1 MTPFEQQ
8 EQFLKLFR
16 EGPGYVAFKQIDGHF
31 TQRWFKD
38 INEATEIID
47 QYQSTSDIWVSMAKF
62 PDKRLTR
69 EAGNATGLYSF
80 WIDVDA
86 HENSKYKSPEE
97 AEAAANN
104 FVKAIGL
111 PQPTAIH
118 RTGYGVHFLWALK
131 DGLPVT
137 EWFRTASK
145 LQALFSPLS
154 LEADPITADAAR
166 ILRVPGTQNF
176 RHKNAPVDAEI
187 QILGEEFIDPDHFE
201 VVLDKALVKYPT
213 KQSKQPAKSH
223 STTFKVSPIPEN
235 IQLVKDMLACID
247 PDPKGDGGGNR
258 ARWMRLVWSLA
269 STGWGDIT
277 YDLARN
283 WSEGGDLFD
292 EDDFQGV
299 WDSFDPQWSA
309 GGAKSG
315 VGFGTLV
322 HYAREA
328 GYKGSLPE
336 QPISDKPAHINYLT
350 ASGQLITARASDIKP
365 EPVNWLVE
373 GSIPLGAMA
382 VIGGQPGLG
391 KSQIA
396 ISFAAAVT
404 TGKGLPNGETFSDIG
419 SVIILAN
426 EDDAARTIRPRLDAA
441 GTDTTKVHIVQGVAR
456 EGQPD
461 PDLFQLD
468 TDIRELR
475 ITAQLLGDVR
485 LIIIDPPSAYL
496 GTKVDSYKDS
506 DVRRVLTPL
515 GALAQET
522 GALVILVVHLNK
534 RTDGGA
540 QQRIGGSGAWVAA
553 PRVAFLVVEDP
564 HSKERFMLPVKNNLG
579 DDRTGF
585 QYRILEEILHYD
597 EQTIKAPH
605 IEWLDSTQRSAAE
618 LLEPSK
624 RSRTSA
630 VDDAKSF
637 LEEELATGSK
647 LVTELRESA
656 KSAGISWAS
665 IQRAK
670 KEQIIATKKISDGWQ
685 WTFISGGENV

>member
-1 MTPFEQQ
+1 
-8 EQFLKLFR
+8 
-16 EGPGYVAFKQIDGHF
+16 
-31 TQRWFKD
+31 
-38 INEATEIID
+38 
-47 QYQSTSDIWVSMAKF
+47 
-62 PDKRLTR
+62 
-69 EAGNATGLYSF
+69 
-80 WIDVDA
+80 
-86 HENSKYKSPEE
+86 
-97 AEAAANN
+97 
-104 FVKAIGL
+104 
-111 PQPTAIH
+111 
-118 RTGYGVHFLWALK
+118 
-131 DGLPVT
+131 
-137 EWFRTASK
+137 
-145 LQALFSPLS
+145 
-154 LEADPITADAAR
+154 
-166 ILRVPGTQNF
+166 
-176 RHKNAPVDAEI
+176 
-187 QILGEEFIDPDHFE
+187 
-201 VVLDKALVKYPT
+201 
-213 KQSKQPAKSH
+213 
-223 STTFKVSPIPEN
+223 
-235 IQLVKDMLACID
+235 MLACID
-247 PDPKGDGGGNR
+247 PDPKGGGGGNR

-269 STGWGDIT
+269 ATGWGDIA
-277 YDLARN
+277 YELARN

-292 EDDFQGV
+292 DDDFQGV
-299 WDSFDPQWSA
+299 WDSYDPQWSA

-315 VGFGTLV
+315 VSFGTLV

-328 GYKGSLPE
+328 GYVGALPDQPLPE
-336 QPISDKPAHINYLT
+336 KTGNINHSTT
-350 ASGQLITARASDIKP
+350 AGQLITLRASDIKP
-365 EPVNWLVE
+365 EPVSWLVE

-396 ISFAAAVT
+396 ISLAAAVT

-441 GTDTTKVHIVQGVAR
+441 GADTTKVHIVEGVAR

-461 PDLFQLD
+461 ADLFQLD

-496 GTKVDSYKDS
+496 GTKVDTYKDS

-534 RTDGGA
+534 RTEGGA

-605 IEWLDSTQRSAAE
+605 IEWLGSTQRSAAE
-618 LLEPSK
+618 LLEPPK

-670 KEQIIATKKISDGWQ
+670 KELIIATKKISDGWQ
-685 WTFISGGENV
+685 WTLISGGENV